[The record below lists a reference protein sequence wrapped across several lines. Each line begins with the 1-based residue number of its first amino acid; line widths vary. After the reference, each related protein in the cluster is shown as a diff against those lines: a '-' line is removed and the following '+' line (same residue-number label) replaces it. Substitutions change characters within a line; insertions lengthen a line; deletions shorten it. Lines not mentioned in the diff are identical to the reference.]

1 LYAKRRTGEPAT
13 WYMGAHMER
22 EPTTTGPTGR
32 INIAGELL
40 RLGYTL
46 LGKLGEGATSEVFD
60 ARRREDGRRV
70 AVKVGRTDLPE
81 AAAIVSRMQTEWNV
95 GRGLRH
101 PHLVSVL
108 EGGVLSDGR
117 AFLVMERL
125 NGHDLLQELEAH
137 GRLEPVRALR
147 IIRQIC
153 EALQVLHRR
162 GAIHRD
168 VKPENVFLCADGRHP
183 DHVKLIDLGILALPD
198 DDPERQ
204 HEATGQFIMGTPL
217 YLAPEQATGAPPDP
231 RTDLYALGGVL
242 YHMLS
247 GRPPFEGDD
256 PTDIVSRHV
265 NAEVDALRTVA
276 PDVPVI
282 VAELVHQCLE
292 KDRERR
298 PKNAAA
304 VIGAVDACLDEL
316 AGGFEP
322 APSMPSAPFPEI
334 PAPGSAGE
342 WLRFSDLLCHYVGA
356 YWPADVQPPVIRTSL
371 REVGLARE
379 ALLKAQAE
387 ADERRERADTSARF
401 RIEQRERLNRQAR
414 RIAAAMERARGRLRE
429 ALRSAD
435 RCAAALDL
443 VDDRYDREMEALRG
457 MTGGRVHDVDF
468 KELMGR
474 HQAVEACLLE
484 RSARTAQLGAARDEE
499 QGAAE
504 QLAELRG
511 QEVDVQRAMAEA
523 DLDEQDDGY
532 RNEQTAARADDD
544 AVTAGRGLEQA
555 ALRLLVDYVRSVRG
569 R

>member
-1 LYAKRRTGEPAT
+1 MLYGHP
-13 WYMGAHMER
+13 MER
-22 EPTTTGPTGR
+22 EPTITGPINR
-32 INIAGELL
+32 INVAGELL

-70 AVKVGRTDLPE
+70 AVKIGRTDIPE

-125 NGHDLLQELEAH
+125 NGHDLLQELETN
-137 GRLEPVRALR
+137 GRLDPLRALR
-147 IIRQIC
+147 ITRQVC

-217 YLAPEQATGAPPDP
+217 YLAPEQATGEQPDP
-231 RTDLYALGGVL
+231 RTDLYAVGGVL

-265 NAEVDALRTVA
+265 NAEVDNLMHVA
-276 PDVPVI
+276 PDVPPI
-282 VAELVHQCLE
+282 VSALVHQCLE
-292 KDRERR
+292 KDRARR

-316 AGGFEP
+316 AGGFGP
-322 APSMPSAPFPEI
+322 TPSMPSAPFPEI

-342 WLRFSDLLCHYVGA
+342 WLRFADLLSHYVGA
-356 YWPADVQPPVIRTSL
+356 YWPGDVQPAVIRSSL
-371 REVGLARE
+371 RDVANARD
-379 ALLKAQAE
+379 ALVRAQAE
-387 ADERRERADTSARF
+387 ADGRREQADMSARY

-414 RIAAAMERARGRLRE
+414 RIAAAMERARTRLRE
-429 ALRSAD
+429 ALRAAD

-443 VDDRYDREMEALRG
+443 VDDRYDREMDALRG
-457 MTGGRVHDVDF
+457 MTGGRVTDVDF
-468 KELMGR
+468 TEFMAR
-474 HQAVEACLLE
+474 HQAIEACLLE
-484 RSARTAQLGAARDEE
+484 RSARTAQLAAARDEE
-499 QGAAE
+499 QRAAE

-532 RNEQTAARADDD
+532 RNEQSAARSDDD

-555 ALRLLVDYVRSVRG
+555 TLRLLVDYVRSVRG

>member
-1 LYAKRRTGEPAT
+1 
-13 WYMGAHMER
+13 M
-22 EPTTTGPTGR
+22 EPTTTGPIGR

-46 LGKLGEGATSEVFD
+46 LGKIGEGATSEVFD

-70 AVKVGRTDLPE
+70 AVKIGRTDVPE

-125 NGHDLLQELEAH
+125 NGHDLLQELETH
-137 GRLEPVRALR
+137 GRLDAIRSLR
-147 IIRQIC
+147 IIRQAC

-217 YLAPEQATGAPPDP
+217 YLAPEQATGEQPDA
-231 RTDLYALGGVL
+231 RTDLYAVGGVL

-265 NAEVDALRTVA
+265 NAEVDNLLHVA
-276 PDVPVI
+276 PDVPPV
-282 VAELVHQCLE
+282 VAALVHQCLE
-292 KDRERR
+292 KDRNRR

-304 VIGAVDACLDEL
+304 VIGAVDACLEEL
-316 AGGFEP
+316 AGGFGP
-322 APSMPSAPFPEI
+322 TPSMPSAPFPEI
-334 PAPGSAGE
+334 PSPGSPAD
-342 WLRFSDLLCHYVGA
+342 WLRFAELLSHYVAA
-356 YWPADVQPPVIRTSL
+356 YWPGDGQPALVRASLADV
-371 REVGLARE
+371 AN
-379 ALLKAQAE
+379 AKANLDRAQGE
-387 ADERRERADTSARF
+387 ADARREQADMSARY

-414 RIAAAMERARGRLRE
+414 RIAAAMERARTRLRE
-429 ALRSAD
+429 ALRAAD

-443 VDDRYDREMEALRG
+443 VDDRYDREMDTLRG
-457 MTGGRVHDVDF
+457 MTGGRVTDVDF
-468 KELMGR
+468 TEFMAR
-474 HQAVEACLLE
+474 HQAIEACLLE
-484 RSARTAQLGAARDEE
+484 RSARTAQLTAAREEE
-499 QGAAE
+499 QRAAE

-532 RNEQTAARADDD
+532 RNEQSAARADDD

-555 ALRLLVDYVRSVRG
+555 TLRLLLDYVRSVRG

>member
-1 LYAKRRTGEPAT
+1 
-13 WYMGAHMER
+13 MER
-22 EPTTTGPTGR
+22 EPTTTGPINR

-70 AVKVGRTDLPE
+70 AVKVGRTDIPE
-81 AAAIVSRMQTEWNV
+81 ATAIVSRMQTEWNV

-125 NGHDLLQELEAH
+125 NGHDLLQELESV
-137 GRLEPVRALR
+137 RCLDTLRALR
-147 IIRQIC
+147 ITRQIC

-168 VKPENVFLCADGRHP
+168 VKPENVFLCADGRFP

-217 YLAPEQATGAPPDP
+217 YLAPEQATGEQPDP
-231 RTDLYALGGVL
+231 RTDLYAVGGVL

-265 NAEVDALRTVA
+265 NEPVENLTRVAPGVPPTVA
-276 PDVPVI
+276 
-282 VAELVHQCLE
+282 ALVHQCLE
-292 KDRERR
+292 KDRNDR

-304 VIGAVDACLDEL
+304 VIAALDACLEEL
-316 AGGFEP
+316 AGGFGP
-322 APSMPSAPFPEI
+322 APSMPSAPFPEM
-334 PAPGSAGE
+334 PVPGSAPE
-342 WLRFSDLLCHYVGA
+342 WLRFSELLTHYVEA
-356 YWPADVQPPVIRTSL
+356 YWPGESRPALVRASL
-371 REVGLARE
+371 EHLAAARE
-379 ALLKAQAE
+379 GLVRAQSE
-387 ADERRERADTSARF
+387 ADARRERADMSARF

-414 RIAAAMERARGRLRE
+414 RIAAAMERARARLRD
-429 ALRSAD
+429 ALRAAD

-443 VDDRYDREMEALRG
+443 VDDRYDREMDTLRG
-457 MTGGRVHDVDF
+457 MTGGRVTDVDF
-468 KELMGR
+468 TEFMSR
-474 HQAVEACLLE
+474 HQAIEACLLE
-484 RSARTAQLGAARDEE
+484 RSTRTAQLAAARDQE
-499 QGAAE
+499 QHDAE

-511 QEVDVQRAMAEA
+511 QEVDEQRSMAEA

-532 RNEQTAARADDD
+532 RNEQGAARADDD
-544 AVTAGRGLEQA
+544 AVTAGRGLEHA
-555 ALRLLVDYVRSVRG
+555 ALRLLVDYVRTVIG
-569 R
+569 K